1 MSYCHAT
8 QDNARYLAGKTGL
21 NVFVALAWLWN
32 ECQSV
37 NNPTNP
43 LNIRYYGTH
52 GQIGAGGGQSNG
64 FGVYTDA
71 HAGLDHA
78 AWLINNSANYTGIRS
93 AIKTG
98 NIWAE
103 ARAIELSP
111 WAGGH
116 YGGASKPGNIS
127 KKLSAITGKPI
138 ESVAQAAD
146 SVSTGSSGGTSGG
159 GSYGSLGAFNNLV
172 SFPIDHVLTTA
183 DVQTIM
189 DATTKAG
196 WWDNPAGGQTAKEI
210 MQGIL
215 LQEVGKKWNQDLLIE
230 IQNKVNM
237 AAGLSAQIGP
247 NAIAAVGQ
255 VVPDVA
261 GAIGGFAGTVVK
273 VVTYVLATILIIVGI
288 WLYSKGTGPGLGYE
302 EGIVVRPTGSTPPSG

>member
-8 QDNARYLAGKTGL
+8 SDNARYLASKTGL

-32 ECQSV
+32 ECQAV

-52 GQIGAGGGQSNG
+52 GQIGKGGGQNAG
-64 FGVYTDA
+64 FGVYQDA
-71 HAGLDHA
+71 HGGLDHA

-116 YGGASKPGNIS
+116 YGGASGPGNIS
-127 KKLSAITGKPI
+127 KKLSSITGKPI
-138 ESVAQAAD
+138 EQVAQSAD
-146 SVSTGSSGGTSGG
+146 QTIASGD
-159 GSYGSLGAFNNLV
+159 SYGEGKATGATDGGMLGGFGNLV
-172 SFPIDHVLTTA
+172 SFPVGHIITAA
-183 DVQTIM
+183 DVQQIM
-189 DATTKAG
+189 DVTTKAG
-196 WWDNPAGGQTAKEI
+196 WWDQIGGQTAKEI

-215 LQEVGKKWNQDLLIE
+215 QQEIGKPWNKDTQIE
-230 IQNKVNM
+230 IQSKVNM
-237 AAGLSAQIGP
+237 AAGLSGQIGP
-247 NAIAAVGQ
+247 NAIAAAAS

-261 GAIGGFAGTVVK
+261 GAIGGFGNTIIKA
-273 VVTYVLATILIIVGI
+273 VTYVLATVLILVGI
-288 WLYSKGTGPGLGYE
+288 WLYSKGRTPTLIE
-302 EGIVVRPTGSTPPSG
+302 EGVSGG